1 MIYGFLYCVKTY
13 ILNVWV
19 IRHNSILITKH
30 KSIRK
35 MKNIKWCLKT
45 TSRYLTF
52 WSCRCPVTIY
62 MCIDCNS
69 IFSLFQSFADTEKGK
84 IVMYV
89 TTLGVVRDHL
99 ARCQKVRHILRTL
112 LIRVEERDIFM
123 CKRHQVEL
131 RDRINAAKG
140 LKSISSNSSSSMNIK
155 TGKFAKSQSHGDNEE
170 RLEVPQLFVE
180 GQYFGVRYVVILFW

>member
-1 MIYGFLYCVKTY
+1 MLRLSFIVLSEQNREKE
-13 ILNVWV
+13 
-19 IRHNSILITKH
+19 
-30 KSIRK
+30 
-35 MKNIKWCLKT
+35 
-45 TSRYLTF
+45 
-52 WSCRCPVTIY
+52 
-62 MCIDCNS
+62 
-69 IFSLFQSFADTEKGK
+69 FQYEGKEGTEKGK

-131 RDRINAAKG
+131 QDRINAAKG
-140 LKSISSNSSSSMNIK
+140 ITNDTSSSNTCSK
-155 TGKFAKSQSHGDNEE
+155 TGKYVKSQPSGVSQE

-180 GQYFGVRYVVILFW
+180 GQYFGVRCFQLLY

>member
-1 MIYGFLYCVKTY
+1 M
-13 ILNVWV
+13 
-19 IRHNSILITKH
+19 
-30 KSIRK
+30 
-35 MKNIKWCLKT
+35 
-45 TSRYLTF
+45 
-52 WSCRCPVTIY
+52 CPDTIY
-62 MCIDCNS
+62 ICIDCNS
-69 IFSLFQSFADTEKGK
+69 LFSLFQSFPDTEKGK

-140 LKSISSNSSSSMNIK
+140 LKSISSNSASSINTK
-155 TGKFAKSQSHGDNEE
+155 TGKFTKSQSHGDSEE

-180 GQYFGVRYVVILFW
+180 GQYFGVRYVVILPLIV